1 MGLILAGK
9 NTRITLLYSDENKN
23 SPWSLINQSDQ
34 VDQALNFARQEF
46 GAAGTQA
53 GRRWFYRVRDEFYW
67 VELDQTAT
75 SWRNVARVRYWCD
88 IYFRDPKDATWFQL
102 RKDSSLCQTC

>member
-1 MGLILAGK
+1 MGLILARK

-23 SPWSLINQSDQ
+23 SPWSAINQSDQ

-46 GAAGTQA
+46 GASGTQA
-53 GRRWFYRVRDEFYW
+53 DRRWFYRVRDELYW
-67 VELDQTAT
+67 VKLDQTAT
-75 SWRNVARVRYWCD
+75 GWRNVPRVRYWCD